1 MNAPLTPQESVTASA
16 EKLGSVLREMSQ
28 VAVAVSGGVDS
39 LTLATFAH
47 RLLGDRVSM
56 YHAVSPAVP
65 PTATQ
70 RTRSLAAQEGWQLR
84 VVDAG
89 EFASEDYVRNPSNRC
104 YFCKTSLYGTVSRYT
119 QAQVVSGTN
128 VDDLGDY
135 RPGLNAAKEHAVRH
149 PFVEVAMTKKAVRA
163 LARELGLPE
172 IADLP
177 SSPCLS
183 SRVETGIAIDSKILR
198 AVDQVEQYLKSTLPV
213 LGIQSQNIRCRFRL
227 RGIVIEVDKAA
238 LAILS
243 DSQRASLATE
253 IRDAFAVCAPDAAV
267 MFEPYKLGSA
277 FLHPINLV
285 R

>member
-1 MNAPLTPQESVTASA
+1 MNAPFPPKESLKECRERLSAS
-16 EKLGSVLREMSQ
+16 LRDMHS

-47 RLLGDRVSM
+47 RMTGLNVIM

-70 RTRSLAAQEGWQLR
+70 RTRALAEQEGWQFE

-89 EFASEDYVRNPSNRC
+89 EFASDDYLRNPANRC
-104 YFCKTSLYGTVSRYT
+104 YFCKTSLYGAVTRHT
-119 QAQVVSGTN
+119 TAQVVSGTN

-149 PFVEVAMTKKAVRA
+149 PFVEAGITKKIVRE

-172 IADLP
+172 IAELP

-183 SRVETGIAIDSKILR
+183 SRVETGIAIDPKVLQAIDTVEHHLR
-198 AVDQVEQYLKSTLPV
+198 MSPEVRSE
-213 LGIQSQNIRCRFRL
+213 NIRCRFRL
-227 RGIVIEVDKAA
+227 RGIVIELDEAALSALSTTQREQHVSYIRSAFAQCAPKAA
-238 LAILS
+238 VL
-243 DSQRASLATE
+243 
-253 IRDAFAVCAPDAAV
+253 
-267 MFEPYKLGSA
+267 FEPYRLGSA
-277 FLHPINLV
+277 FLHPANLV